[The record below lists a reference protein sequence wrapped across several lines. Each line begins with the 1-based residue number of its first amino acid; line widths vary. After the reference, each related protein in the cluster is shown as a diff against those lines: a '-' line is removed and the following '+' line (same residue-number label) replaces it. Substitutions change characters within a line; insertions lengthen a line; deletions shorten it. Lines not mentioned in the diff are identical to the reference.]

1 MKKFYYFSKSKLKF
15 VEVENFY
22 KKFLFLVTFVSVV
35 ISFFIFGTYLVV
47 NEYINPDS
55 EIRKLK
61 KDNALLRSRL
71 ETMTEKYVELDKRV
85 KELKDLSYSLRLTA
99 NLDVDSS
106 QFGTGGA
113 VFTPLTTNNPV
124 TISNFVKNIDNL
136 INKVENDVVSERKN
150 YNEIVR
156 KLKEN
161 EVLFASMP
169 AIKPCEGTITDDFG
183 LRLHPILKV
192 RRMHNGV
199 DIITDVGTKVYAPG
213 DGIVTF
219 AGRRGSYGL
228 TLEIDHGFGYKTV
241 YAHLKQTKVR
251 KGQKV
256 KRGDL
261 IALSGNSGLSTGPHL
276 HYEVRHND
284 IPLNP
289 LNFIYEDVDLFEFV
303 KK

>member
-169 AIKPCEGTITDDFG
+169 AIKPCEGTIADDFG